1 MERKYIYYPIDK
13 WLKETSFIEIYSKFK
28 IDETKLYSV
37 ENIEG
42 YDIYLMEALGNAN
55 VLDKYSNLIVDYIK
69 EFLNNNGNKKDLL
82 VMKLIIRELGV
93 NEIHI
98 TFTNKP
104 TSIYKKDDILMLNID
119 EQMDDNL
126 SAEIDHELQHIY
138 INEKGNKTK
147 QSYFICNDLIQ
158 KTTGRTKAFL
168 TLYYLSFKDE
178 ISANIHMFHRQ
189 IGINGIKSNK
199 QFKAFLNNH
208 ELYNIAC
215 NKMVKI
221 NDTIHGYKTGIIAEG
236 FEDILVKEFGMDLD
250 TILNIAGK
258 QIMEAGED
266 YKRRLGKCFL

>member
-1 MERKYIYYPIDK
+1 
-13 WLKETSFIEIYSKFK
+13 
-28 IDETKLYSV
+28 
-37 ENIEG
+37 
-42 YDIYLMEALGNAN
+42 
-55 VLDKYSNLIVDYIK
+55 
-69 EFLNNNGNKKDLL
+69 
-82 VMKLIIRELGV
+82 
-93 NEIHI
+93 
-98 TFTNKP
+98 
-104 TSIYKKDDILMLNID
+104 
-119 EQMDDNL
+119 
-126 SAEIDHELQHIY
+126 
-138 INEKGNKTK
+138 
-147 QSYFICNDLIQ
+147 
-158 KTTGRTKAFL
+158 
-168 TLYYLSFKDE
+168 
-178 ISANIHMFHRQ
+178 MFHRQ